1 MYRRISKTFK
11 IGGAFLLLL
20 LIGVSLSFGLDYRE
34 GMNPK
39 GLREAYRL
47 NPFAIQQSPAFPRSF
62 SGTRGIDE
70 AIWFRPAVTGFSVA
84 YSPDGKLIAT
94 TGGFGTVLLFN
105 TSDGSLAEVLT
116 GHTGQVR
123 SVAFSPDGNLLAS
136 GSWDN
141 TIKLWRVSD
150 GSCINTLTGHTRAVN
165 SVAFSPDG
173 GLLASGSA
181 DDTIKIWRVS
191 DGSCINTL
199 TGHTDWVNSVAFSPD
214 GALIAS
220 GSRDNTIKIWRVS
233 DGSCINT
240 LTGHTDWVNS
250 VAFSPDGNLLASG
263 SRDWTI
269 KIWNMPDG
277 FCLKTLTGKSA
288 ESLAPGV
295 YSVSFSPDGSLLA
308 SGSGDD
314 TMRIWNVSDGSCL
327 KTLKCYCWYVLSV
340 SFSPNGTLL
349 ASGGWDKTIKIWRVS
364 DGSCIKTLASYTGG
378 ILSVA
383 FSPDGGFLA
392 SGSYDS
398 TIKIWNVE
406 DGSCMATLTGH
417 TSWVTSVA
425 FCPVG
430 NLLASGSWDGN
441 IKIWSVPNGP
451 CIKTFGFGGFWPVNS
466 IAFSPDGNLLASGH
480 IDYDDK
486 RTLGIWSVPGGS
498 LIKSFIDDWWAHTW
512 QVNSVT
518 FSPDGKL
525 LALGDWDGRI
535 CILGVPEG
543 FYLRTLIETK
553 SWVNSVAFSPDGNVF
568 ASGHWDKTI
577 KIWRVSDGSCINTLT
592 GHTNLVNSITFSP
605 NGKLIASGSGDWW
618 TFMVSDEEGEI
629 KIWSVSDG
637 CCIKTL
643 IGPLMSVN
651 SVAFSPDGTLLA
663 SGGDDGIAIWRMS
676 QILDITPPTI
686 PGNLKAQAVS
696 SSEIDLS
703 WDASTDSGGSGLAG
717 YSIERRTSG
726 GSFSEIAKVDAN
738 TTSYK
743 DTGLSAA
750 TTYEYRVRAYDKAGN
765 YSDYSNTASATTL
778 ESSLAQFIKKKEEL
792 MPSLEELYVLNAFL
806 DFWPI
811 AKAGYNEDKAKDLL
825 NNWKSA
831 MPSLDDD
838 KRSEALERLIL
849 LEKALKALF
858 YQPSDATP
866 DDAGIPTGEIK
877 GAKTMAKDVVYPL
890 FDAIALCFPLQK
902 AFNGLNQW
910 VNSHPWLPDF
920 IKNHLRGIA
929 RHILNAGL
937 DIVIKSVDLVTSH
950 IPQENAQ
957 RFFRDLLET
966 GKNWLVLGQDKDLG
980 PAQEIAD
987 ILAPY
992 GTYGALTCPAI
1003 GYLPQTQNS
1012 LETAV
1017 EKTSSLSHSGSYS
1030 QSQEKLKTILIS
1042 AQEETENRHKIHE
1055 TVRKASNIV
1064 SIIAD
1069 VGSLAG
1075 VISEGTATLIAQ
1087 VIKGV
1092 TIGAYAIEGARN
1104 ACYLWGIKVPI
1115 FNGASLPESAGYVT
1129 SSTFNPDSFKSLSTS
1144 SLSHLTF
1151 SAPNNLLRSHLN
1163 TRLRSAI
1170 NDFEQIKGEVVS
1182 AIMNDD
1188 IEKLKSLLDDFFLKE
1203 EKLND
1208 EFETNFKSLLGQVYQ
1223 AVQTI
1228 QGFDDVLAK
1237 TSDDVFKSRWER
1249 LQLFGGLWE
1258 YLVEYYE
1265 RGRDLDTIKNEI
1277 REQAENVRIA
1287 NEQAQNQLN
1296 EALNLTSSA
1305 PSLPVITVTA
1315 HQVED
1320 VMLSGRSY
1328 EIKVTLSNIGSGSAE
1343 NITATLQPSPDNCWE
1358 ITSSPQL
1365 AIASLASGDSTE
1377 LSWSINVSQLM
1388 DVKAEPISISLTS
1401 SNAISTSFTKVVN
1414 FVPAYSYDFSSG
1426 VLMLSIP
1433 LSPMNTDPAKAFNIS
1448 PSSFSLATWE
1458 NSPKPGY
1465 RFYDPDNPSSLPI
1478 SQGKGYFI
1486 KFKHSGSLRV
1496 GGIKLTAGQ
1505 VYPIHLSAGWNLIG
1519 VPYDSTISWDTEKI
1533 KVRHNGEEISLKEA
1547 SERGWIGKFAWGWR
1561 KDDNSYVLI
1570 CEENIPNTKQ
1580 NLEPWQGYWVKAKVD
1595 CDLILPIEQKEKK
1608 QRSGKSGW
1616 IIPISLQSNYG
1627 KDDFNLFGVIPGGLT
1642 ASSPPAFPGADG
1654 MPNLSFLSSAGEQL
1668 AVDLREKEE
1677 NFMVWRFYVEGRE
1690 GEEMWLSW
1698 RNMSSLPRG
1707 VQAILVDESN
1717 GKKIYMN
1724 TTNIYKFTS
1733 NGRRYFRIEV
1743 GREIVP
1749 PLLIGELNLN
1759 NSRGGLS
1766 ISFNLSINAR
1776 VNLKIRSLQGKV
1788 LKEMVSEGRQG
1799 LNSLYLDSKGVP
1811 AGVYIIELIAKSEL
1825 NQIARAIRMVNL
1837 R

>member
-20 LIGVSLSFGLDYRE
+20 LIGVSLSFGLDF
-34 GMNPK
+34 GAGINQK
-39 GLREAYRL
+39 KLREIYPL
-47 NPFAIQQSPAFPRSF
+47 NPFAIHQSPSFPRSLL
-62 SGTRGIDE
+62 GTRGIEE
-70 AIWFRPAVTGFSVA
+70 AVWFKPAVTGFSVA

-105 TSDGSLAEVLT
+105 TSDGSLARILIGHTNVVWSIAFSPDGSLLASGSWDNTIKIWRLSDGACIKTLTDTYGVLPVAFSPDGKFLASGSCDNTIKIWRVSDGTCVKTFT
-116 GHTGQVR
+116 GHTDVVD
-123 SVAFSPDGNLLAS
+123 SVAFSQDGNLLAS

-141 TIKLWRVSD
+141 TIKIWNVSN
-150 GSCINTLTGHTRAVN
+150 GSCINTLTGHTGGVN

-173 GLLASGSA
+173 KFLASGSG
-181 DDTIKIWRVS
+181 DCIIKIYRVS
-191 DGSCINTL
+191 DGTCVKTL
-199 TGHTDWVNSVAFSPD
+199 TGHYGSV
-214 GALIAS
+214 
-220 GSRDNTIKIWRVS
+220 R
-233 DGSCINT
+233 
-240 LTGHTDWVNS
+240 S
-250 VAFSPDGNLLASG
+250 V
-263 SRDWTI
+263 T
-269 KIWNMPDG
+269 
-277 FCLKTLTGKSA
+277 
-288 ESLAPGV
+288 
-295 YSVSFSPDGSLLA
+295 FSPDGSLLA
-308 SGSGDD
+308 SGSE
-314 TMRIWNVSDGSCL
+314 
-327 KTLKCYCWYVLSV
+327 
-340 SFSPNGTLL
+340 
-349 ASGGWDKTIKIWRVS
+349 DKTIKIWRVS
-364 DGSCIKTLASYTGG
+364 DGSCIKTLICSTAVAFSPQ
-378 ILSVA
+378 SVA
-383 FSPDGGFLA
+383 FSPDGSFLA
-392 SGSYDS
+392 SGCCDD
-398 TIKIWNVE
+398 TIKIWKVS
-406 DGSCMATLTGH
+406 DGTCIKTLSGYTNTGYSITYSRDRKLLASGSSNKTMQIWRVSDGTCIKTLTGH
-417 TSWVTSVA
+417 TDAV
-425 FCPVG
+425 
-430 NLLASGSWDGN
+430 
-441 IKIWSVPNGP
+441 
-451 CIKTFGFGGFWPVNS
+451 
-466 IAFSPDGNLLASGH
+466 
-480 IDYDDK
+480 Y
-486 RTLGIWSVPGGS
+486 
-498 LIKSFIDDWWAHTW
+498 
-512 QVNSVT
+512 
-518 FSPDGKL
+518 
-525 LALGDWDGRI
+525 
-535 CILGVPEG
+535 
-543 FYLRTLIETK
+543 
-553 SWVNSVAFSPDGNVF
+553 SVAFSPDGSLL
-568 ASGHWDKTI
+568 ASGSEDKTIKVWRVSDGSCIKTLTGHTDAVYSVAFSPDGSLLASGSEDKTI
-577 KIWRVSDGSCINTLT
+577 KIWRVSDG
-592 GHTNLVNSITFSP
+592 
-605 NGKLIASGSGDWW
+605 A
-618 TFMVSDEEGEI
+618 
-629 KIWSVSDG
+629 
-637 CCIKTL
+637 CIKTL
-643 IGPLMSVN
+643 SGHTGAVWSIAFSPDGSLLASGSWDNTIKIWRVSDGICIKTLSGHTREVW
-651 SVAFSPDGTLLA
+651 SVAFSPDGSLLA
-663 SGGDDGIAIWRMS
+663 SGSWDDTIKIWRVSDGTCTKTFTDYTYGVYSVAFSPDGKFLASGSGDCIIKIYRVSDGTCVKTLTGQSGVVYSVTFSPDGSLLASGSLDGIAVWRNPFS
-676 QILDITPPTI
+676 AIDTIPPTA
-686 PGNLKAQAVS
+686 PGNFKAEAVS

-703 WDASTDSGGSGLAG
+703 WDASTDEGGSGLAG
-717 YSIERRTSG
+717 YAIERRKSG
-726 GSFSEIAKVDAN
+726 ENFTEIARVGSN
-738 TTSYK
+738 MTSYK
-743 DTGLSAA
+743 DTGLTAS

-765 YSDYSNTASATTL
+765 YSDYSNTSSATTL

-831 MPSLDDD
+831 MPSPDDD

-849 LEKALKALF
+849 VEKALKGLF

-877 GAKTMAKDVVYPL
+877 GAKTMAKDAVYPL

-920 IKNHLRGIA
+920 IKEPLRGIA
-929 RHILNAGL
+929 RTILDAGL
-937 DIVIKSVDLVTSH
+937 DIVIRVVDLATSH

-1003 GYLPQTQNS
+1003 GYFPQTQNS
-1012 LETAV
+1012 LESAV
-1017 EKTSSLSHSGSYS
+1017 GKTSSLSHSGSYS

-1042 AQEETENRHKIHE
+1042 AQEETKNRHNIHE
-1055 TVRKASNIV
+1055 TVRTTSNIV

-1075 VISEGTATLIAQ
+1075 VISAGTATLIAQ
-1087 VIKGV
+1087 TIKGI

-1115 FNGASLPESAGYVT
+1115 FNEASLPESAGYAT

-1144 SLSHLTF
+1144 SFSHLTF

-1237 TSDDVFKSRWER
+1237 TSDDIQRSKWER

-1296 EALNLTSSA
+1296 EALNLTSST

-1320 VMLSGRSY
+1320 VMLSGGSY

-1365 AIASLASGDSTE
+1365 TIASLASGDSTE

-1388 DVKAEPISISLTS
+1388 DVKAEPISITLTS
-1401 SNAISTSFTKVVN
+1401 SNTVSTSFTKVVN

-1465 RFYDPDNPSSLPI
+1465 RFYDPNNPSSLPI

-1486 KFKHSGSLRV
+1486 KFRDSGSLRV

-1616 IIPISLQSNYG
+1616 VIPISLQSNYG

-1654 MPNLSFLSSAGEQL
+1654 VPNLSFLSSAGEPL

-1690 GEEMWLSW
+1690 GEEMWLGW

-1707 VQAILVDESN
+1707 YQAILVDESN

-1724 TTNIYKFTS
+1724 TTTIYKFTS

-1749 PLLIGELNLN
+1749 PLLIGELNVN

-1776 VNLKIRSLQGKV
+1776 VNLKIHSLQGKV
-1788 LKEMVSEGRQG
+1788 LKEMISEGRQG

>member
-1 MYRRISKTFK
+1 MYRRISKAFR
-11 IGGAFLLLL
+11 IGRAFMLLL

-39 GLREAYRL
+39 GLRETYRL
-47 NPFAIQQSPAFPRSF
+47 NPFAIHQSPSFPRSLL
-62 SGTRGIDE
+62 GTRGIEE
-70 AIWFRPAVTGFSVA
+70 AVWFRPAVTGFSVVF
-84 YSPDGKLIAT
+84 SPDGKLIAT

-105 TSDGSLAEVLT
+105 ASDGSLIRILI
-116 GHTGQVR
+116 GHTSFVV
-123 SVAFSPDGNLLAS
+123 SVAFSPDGSLLASAGSGDCTIKIYRVSDGTCIRTLTDDTSVVTSVAFSPDGKLLAS

-150 GSCINTLTGHTRAVN
+150 GAYINTLKGHTDWVTSVAFSPDGKLLASGSDDETIKIWSVVDGSRIKTLIGHIGWVESVAFSPDGKLLASGSFDRTIKIWSVSDGSCLETLTGHTDGVFSVAFSPDGKILASGSWDDTIKIWNVSDGSCIKTLTGHSSGVN

-173 GLLASGSA
+173 KLLASGSYDKA
-181 DDTIKIWRVS
+181 IKLWNVS
-191 DGSCINTL
+191 DGSCIKTL
-199 TGHTDWVNSVAFSPD
+199 TGHIGSVNSIASSSD
-214 GALIAS
+214 GKLIAS
-220 GSRDNTIKIWRVS
+220 GCVDGTIKIWDVS
-233 DGSCINT
+233 DGQCVKTIP
-240 LTGHTDWVNS
+240 GHDSS
-250 VAFSPDGNLLASG
+250 VFSIAFSPNDGNLLASG
-263 SRDWTI
+263 SADKTI
-269 KIWNMPDG
+269 KLWNLSDG
-277 FCLKTLTGKSA
+277 SCIKTITGHDSY
-288 ESLAPGV
+288 V
-295 YSVSFSPDGSLLA
+295 FFVTFSPDGSLLA
-308 SGSGDD
+308 SGSADGSIKLWRVADGSCKRTLSHPGWVHSVAFSPD
-314 TMRIWNVSDGSCL
+314 GKLLASGNGIGGYSGTIELWNVSDGSHLKTLLPLAGDVFSVAFSPDGSLLASGNEDATIMVWRVVDGSRIKTLKGHADAVYDVTFSPDGTLLASGSEDGTIKIWKSSDGSCL
-327 KTLKCYCWYVLSV
+327 KTL
-340 SFSPNGTLL
+340 
-349 ASGGWDKTIKIWRVS
+349 
-364 DGSCIKTLASYTGG
+364 TGHTWKVF
-378 ILSVA
+378 SVA
-383 FSPDGGFLA
+383 FSPDG
-392 SGSYDS
+392 
-398 TIKIWNVE
+398 K
-406 DGSCMATLTGH
+406 
-417 TSWVTSVA
+417 
-425 FCPVG
+425 
-430 NLLASGSWDGN
+430 
-441 IKIWSVPNGP
+441 
-451 CIKTFGFGGFWPVNS
+451 
-466 IAFSPDGNLLASGH
+466 
-480 IDYDDK
+480 
-486 RTLGIWSVPGGS
+486 
-498 LIKSFIDDWWAHTW
+498 
-512 QVNSVT
+512 
-518 FSPDGKL
+518 
-525 LALGDWDGRI
+525 
-535 CILGVPEG
+535 
-543 FYLRTLIETK
+543 
-553 SWVNSVAFSPDGNVF
+553 
-568 ASGHWDKTI
+568 
-577 KIWRVSDGSCINTLT
+577 
-592 GHTNLVNSITFSP
+592 
-605 NGKLIASGSGDWW
+605 
-618 TFMVSDEEGEI
+618 
-629 KIWSVSDG
+629 
-637 CCIKTL
+637 
-643 IGPLMSVN
+643 
-651 SVAFSPDGTLLA
+651 LLA
-663 SGGDDGIAIWRMS
+663 SGGDDGIAIWRNPFS
-676 QILDITPPTI
+676 PSDTTPPTA
-686 PGNLKAQAVS
+686 PANLKAQAVS
-696 SSEIDLS
+696 SNEIDLS
-703 WDASTDSGGSGLAG
+703 WDASTDEGGSGLAG
-717 YSIERRTSG
+717 YAIERRKSG
-726 GSFSEIAKVDAN
+726 EDFSEIARVDAN

-765 YSDYSNTASATTL
+765 YSNYSHIASATTL

-831 MPSLDDD
+831 MPSPDDD

-877 GAKTMAKDVVYPL
+877 GAKTMAKDAVYPL

-920 IKNHLRGIA
+920 IKKHLRGIA

-937 DIVIKSVDLVTSH
+937 DIAIKSVDLVTSH

-957 RFFRDLLET
+957 RFFIDLLET

-1012 LETAV
+1012 LESAV

-1030 QSQEKLKTILIS
+1030 QAQEKLKTILIS
-1042 AQEETENRHKIHE
+1042 AREETKNRHNIHE

-1064 SIIAD
+1064 SITAD

-1075 VISEGTATLIAQ
+1075 VISAGTATLIAQ
-1087 VIKGV
+1087 VIKGI

-1104 ACYLWGIKVPI
+1104 VCYLWGIKVPI

-1144 SLSHLTF
+1144 SLSPLTF

-1170 NDFEQIKGEVVS
+1170 NDFEQVKGEVVS

-1237 TSDDVFKSRWER
+1237 TSDDIQRSKWER

-1258 YLVEYYE
+1258 YLAEYYE
-1265 RGRDLDTIKNEI
+1265 RGRDLDTIKNKI

-1296 EALNLTSSA
+1296 EALNLTSST

-1320 VMLSGRSY
+1320 VMLSGGSY

-1365 AIASLASGDSTE
+1365 TIASLASGDSTE
-1377 LSWSINVSQLM
+1377 LDWSINVSQLM

-1426 VLMLSIP
+1426 VMMLSIP
-1433 LSPMNTDPAKAFNIS
+1433 VSPMNTDPAKAFNIS
-1448 PSSFSLATWE
+1448 SSSFSLATWE

-1465 RFYDPDNPSSLPI
+1465 RFYDPNNPSSLPI

-1486 KFKHSGSLRV
+1486 KFKDSGSLRV
-1496 GGIKLTAGQ
+1496 GGIKLTAEQ

-1616 IIPISLQSNYG
+1616 VIPISLQSNYG
-1627 KDDFNLFGVIPGGLT
+1627 KDDFNLFGIIPGGLT

-1654 MPNLSFLSSAGEQL
+1654 MPNLSFLSSAGEPL

-1707 VQAILVDESN
+1707 YQAVLIDESN

-1724 TTNIYKFTS
+1724 TTTIYKFTS

-1749 PLLIGELNLN
+1749 PLLIWELNLN

-1788 LKEMVSEGRQG
+1788 LKEMVSEGRRG

>member
-1 MYRRISKTFK
+1 MCRKASIACSM
-11 IGGAFLLLL
+11 GGVFMLLL
-20 LIGVSLSFGLDYRE
+20 LIGVSLSFGLDRRE

-39 GLREAYRL
+39 GLREIHRL
-47 NPFAIQQSPAFPRSF
+47 NPFVIPHSPVLPRSL

-70 AIWFRPAVTGFSVA
+70 AVWLKPIVYGDSVA
-84 YSPDGKLIAT
+84 FSPDGKMVAT
-94 TGGFGTVLLFN
+94 TGSFYAVLLFN
-105 TSDGSLAEVLT
+105 TSDGSLVKVLT
-116 GHTGQVR
+116 GHTNDVS
-123 SVAFSPDGNLLAS
+123 SVAFSPDGKSLASGSKDGTINLWDVSTGTCIKTLTGHSYEVYSVAFSPDGKLLASGGWDGTIKLWDVSTGSFIKTLTEQTGCVYSVEFSPDGKLLASGSSDNTIKIWNVSDGSCIKTLTDHTGGVLSVAFSPDGKLLASGSYDQTIKLWDVSTGTCIKTLEGHTYGVNSVAFSPDGKLLASGSLDWTVKLWDVSAGACTKTLTDHTDSVYSVAFSPDGKLLASGSYDKTIKLWDVSTGTCIKTLEGHTYGVNSVAFSPDGKFLASGSYDKTIKLWDVSTGSCIKTFTGHSDEVYSVAFSPDGKLLAS

-141 TIKLWRVSD
+141 TIKIWNVSD
-150 GSCINTLTGHTRAVN
+150 GSCIRTLTGHTDRVN

-173 GLLASGSA
+173 
-181 DDTIKIWRVS
+181 K
-191 DGSCINTL
+191 
-199 TGHTDWVNSVAFSPD
+199 
-214 GALIAS
+214 
-220 GSRDNTIKIWRVS
+220 
-233 DGSCINT
+233 
-240 LTGHTDWVNS
+240 
-250 VAFSPDGNLLASG
+250 
-263 SRDWTI
+263 
-269 KIWNMPDG
+269 
-277 FCLKTLTGKSA
+277 
-288 ESLAPGV
+288 
-295 YSVSFSPDGSLLA
+295 
-308 SGSGDD
+308 
-314 TMRIWNVSDGSCL
+314 
-327 KTLKCYCWYVLSV
+327 
-340 SFSPNGTLL
+340 LL
-349 ASGGWDKTIKIWRVS
+349 ASGGWDGTIKLWDVS
-364 DGSCIKTLASYTGG
+364 TGSCIKTLTGHTSLV
-378 ILSVA
+378 LSVA
-383 FSPDGGFLA
+383 FSPDGKLLA
-392 SGSYDS
+392 SSGGGYYDAA
-398 TIKIWNVE
+398 IKLWDVSSGTCIK
-406 DGSCMATLTGH
+406 TLTGH
-417 TSWVTSVA
+417 S
-425 FCPVG
+425 
-430 NLLASGSWDGN
+430 SG
-441 IKIWSVPNGP
+441 V
-451 CIKTFGFGGFWPVNS
+451 WPV
-466 IAFSPDGNLLASGH
+466 A
-480 IDYDDK
+480 
-486 RTLGIWSVPGGS
+486 
-498 LIKSFIDDWWAHTW
+498 
-512 QVNSVT
+512 

-525 LALGDWDGRI
+525 LASGSYDTTIKLWDVSTGS
-535 CILGVPEG
+535 CIKTFTGYTREV
-543 FYLRTLIETK
+543 Y
-553 SWVNSVAFSPDGNVF
+553 SVAFSPDG
-568 ASGHWDKTI
+568 K
-577 KIWRVSDGSCINTLT
+577 
-592 GHTNLVNSITFSP
+592 
-605 NGKLIASGSGDWW
+605 
-618 TFMVSDEEGEI
+618 
-629 KIWSVSDG
+629 
-637 CCIKTL
+637 
-643 IGPLMSVN
+643 
-651 SVAFSPDGTLLA
+651 LLA
-663 SGGDDGIAIWRMS
+663 SGGWDGIVVWRNPLS
-676 QILDITPPTI
+676 PSDTTPPTA
-686 PGNLKAQAVS
+686 PANLKARAVS
-696 SSEIDLS
+696 SNEIDLS

-738 TTSYK
+738 TTIYK
-743 DTGLSAA
+743 DTGLTAS

-765 YSDYSNTASATTL
+765 YSNYSDIASATTL

-792 MPSLEELYVLNAFL
+792 IPSLEELYVLNAFL

-831 MPSLDDD
+831 MPSPDDD

-858 YQPSDATP
+858 YQSSDATP

-877 GAKTMAKDVVYPL
+877 GAKTMAKDAVYPL

-1030 QSQEKLKTILIS
+1030 QAQEKLKTILIS
-1042 AQEETENRHKIHE
+1042 AQEETKNRHNIHE

-1249 LQLFGGLWE
+1249 LQLFGELWE
-1258 YLVEYYE
+1258 YLAKYYE

-1277 REQAENVRIA
+1277 KEQAENVRIA

-1296 EALNLTSSA
+1296 EALNLTSST

-1320 VMLSGRSY
+1320 VMLSGGSY
-1328 EIKVTLSNIGSGSAE
+1328 EVKVTLSNIGSGSAE

-1365 AIASLASGDSTE
+1365 TIASLASGDSTE

-1388 DVKAEPISISLTS
+1388 DVKAEPISITLTS

-1433 LSPMNTDPAKAFNIS
+1433 VSPMNTDPAKAFNIS

-1465 RFYDPDNPSSLPI
+1465 RFYDPNNPSSLPI

-1486 KFKHSGSLRV
+1486 KFKDSGSLKV

-1519 VPYDSTISWDTEKI
+1519 IPYDSTISWDTEKI

-1547 SERGWIGKFAWGWR
+1547 SEKSWIGKFAWGWC

-1608 QRSGKSGW
+1608 QRSDKSGW
-1616 IIPISLQSNYG
+1616 VIPISLQSNYG

-1642 ASSPPAFPGADG
+1642 ASSPPEFPGADG
-1654 MPNLSFLSSAGEQL
+1654 MPNLSFLSSAGEPL

-1743 GREIVP
+1743 GRGIVP